1 MSTVLKE
8 HKRKLRVFA
17 MTVLLKIL
25 GVTDSSYSRH
35 AESTTCILIVLLQ
48 ETSVLEFVLSV
59 DSQLTASV
67 IFYIVR

>member
-1 MSTVLKE
+1 
-8 HKRKLRVFA
+8 

-35 AESTTCILIVLLQ
+35 AESTTCIIIVLLL